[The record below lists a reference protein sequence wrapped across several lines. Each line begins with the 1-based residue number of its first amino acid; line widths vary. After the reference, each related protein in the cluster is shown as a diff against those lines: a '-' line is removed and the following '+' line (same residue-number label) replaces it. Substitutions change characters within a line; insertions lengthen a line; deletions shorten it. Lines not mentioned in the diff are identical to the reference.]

1 MLASPRSYRIWKFQW
16 NPQTLHPKSIIGTTP
31 NTNYNLR
38 YSASIFKVYKSIIG
52 PICPNT
58 KTTCA
63 IQRPSLNPIP
73 KVLLVPFPTP
83 MITYAI
89 PAPVFQSHFQKVILV
104 PVPTPIKLTLSSALL
119 ETPFQ
124 KYYWYIP
131 NINNNLRC
139 PSAHLKSYLQNYYW
153 CHSKYQ

>member
-1 MLASPRSYRIWKFQW
+1 MQK
-16 NPQTLHPKSIIGTTP
+16 N
-31 NTNYNLR
+31 NLR
-38 YSASIFKVYKSIIG
+38 YSASISKVYKSIIG

-58 KTTCA
+58 KTICA

-119 ETPFQ
+119 FKPHSESIIGT
-124 KYYWYIP
+124 IP
-131 NINNNLRC
+131 NINENLRY
-139 PSAHLKSYLQNYYW
+139 PSAHLKSCLQKYY
-153 CHSKYQ
+153 